1 MLIAQSYVQ
10 HFRRILYLGNID
22 CEISREILRFTNSF
36 NISNFK
42 CWLTIA
48 GYGCWHINDYLYVG
62 LLMPNL
68 YVYAGQSFFSE
79 LLSKHA
85 LYSHLKS
92 KHSKDFK
99 SENSGRKRIFKI
111 SILKLLWKF
120 RKKFEIFGESAN
132 IERSIPGEVLTRKS
146 ILKFQILQF

>member
-1 MLIAQSYVQ
+1 MLIVQPYLQ

-22 CEISREILRFTNSF
+22 CEISREILRLV
-36 NISNFK
+36 K

-48 GYGCWHINDYLYVG
+48 GYGCWHINDYLYI
-62 LLMPNL
+62 
-68 YVYAGQSFFSE
+68 YACKAFCSE
-79 LLSKHA
+79 LLRKHA

-92 KHSKDFK
+92 KHLKDFK

-120 RKKFEIFGESAN
+120 RKKF
-132 IERSIPGEVLTRKS
+132 
-146 ILKFQILQF
+146 KFLVSQQILDDLYRGKCWLEKAFWSFKYCNFRKLSGKS